1 MDRGKKQLRK
11 ALQFSLFLSLSY
23 QGLNQC
29 NLLSCNHGQEC
40 EIDKQGITNCIC
52 NQNCEPIVRPVCAND
67 GNSYPS
73 LCEMQ
78 KYGCL
83 EQINLE
89 AKYFGICDS
98 NGPCSKRSCN
108 HHSICVESGDLAFC
122 ECPNCSEEYSPVCGG
137 DGVTYDSECKLRREA
152 CLKEIDITIVENAPC
167 SKFHYI
173 SFLRTLK
180 NYTLYCRWLCQCNLR
195 ILLCL

>member
-1 MDRGKKQLRK
+1 
-11 ALQFSLFLSLSY
+11 
-23 QGLNQC
+23 
-29 NLLSCNHGQEC
+29 
-40 EIDKQGITNCIC
+40 
-52 NQNCEPIVRPVCAND
+52 
-67 GNSYPS
+67 
-73 LCEMQ
+73 MQ

-152 CLKEIDITIVENAPC
+152 CLKETDITIVENAPC
-167 SKFHYI
+167 SKFSQYMVPPRTG
-173 SFLRTLK
+173 STLK
-180 NYTLYCRWLCQCNLR
+180 LF
-195 ILLCL
+195 ILQVAVPM